1 MPKAKI
7 RYVCHECGY
16 DSPKWLGRCPGCA
29 AWNTMVEEVVA
40 KPAANP
46 AAARSLPAARPRP
59 ITAVDTAGLP
69 RLKTGIDEFD
79 RVLGGGIVPGSL
91 VLLGGDPGIGKSTLL
106 LQVAGGI
113 GVACGPVLYVSGEES
128 AAQTRLRAER
138 LGKLSDNLL
147 VMTETNLEEIVS
159 QAEALAPALVVVDS
173 IQTMFSPDLPSAPG
187 SVGQVRESTGRLL
200 RFAKESGIPVVIIG
214 HVTKDGNIAGPRL
227 LEHMVDVVLYFEGER
242 SYAFRV
248 LRAMKNRFGATT
260 ESGLFSMEESG
271 LVQVE
276 NPSALLLAERPQGVP
291 GSVVLACLEGAR
303 PLLIEI
309 QALVSTTCFGMP
321 RRMAAGF
328 DYNRLILLMAVLEKR
343 VGLALG
349 NQDAYVNAVG
359 GIRTDEPA
367 ADLAV
372 CLAIAASFR
381 NLVIDPATA
390 VMGEVGLTGEVRMIS
405 RVDLRVREAA
415 ALGFK
420 RVVVPAGNLAG
431 LKSRPAGLEL
441 IGACKVGEGMKA
453 VMK

>member
-1 MPKAKI
+1 MSKTKI
-7 RYVCHECGY
+7 RFACQECGH
-16 DSPKWLGRCPGCA
+16 DSPKWLGRCPGCG
-29 AWNTMVEEVVA
+29 AWNSMVEEVVA
-40 KPAANP
+40 KTAKAGLQV
-46 AAARSLPAARPRP
+46 LPAAKPQP
-59 ITAVDTAGLP
+59 ITAVDTAGMP
-69 RLKTGIDEFD
+69 RLCTGIAEFD

-113 GVACGPVLYVSGEES
+113 SREVGAVLYVSGEES
-128 AAQTRLRAER
+128 AAQTRMRAER
-138 LGKLSDNLL
+138 LGKLRDNLF
-147 VMTETNLEEIVS
+147 VMTETNLDEIIT
-159 QAEALAPALVVVDS
+159 QAGAINPALVVVDS

-200 RFAKESGIPVVIIG
+200 RFAKESGVPVVIIG

-271 LVQVE
+271 LAQVE
-276 NPSALLLAERPQGVP
+276 NPSALLLAERPQGAP
-291 GSVVLACLEGAR
+291 GSVVLACLEGIR

-321 RRMAAGF
+321 RRTAAGF
-328 DYNRLILLMAVLEKR
+328 DYNRLILLLAVLEKR

-372 CLAIAASFR
+372 CLALVSSFR
-381 NLVIDPATA
+381 NIAIDPGTV

-405 RVDLRVREAA
+405 RVELRIREAA

-420 RVVVPAGNLAG
+420 RAVIPAGNLAG
-431 LKSRPAGLEL
+431 LKLRPPGLEI
-441 IGACKVGEGMKA
+441 IGVSNVPEAMEA
-453 VMK
+453 VMA